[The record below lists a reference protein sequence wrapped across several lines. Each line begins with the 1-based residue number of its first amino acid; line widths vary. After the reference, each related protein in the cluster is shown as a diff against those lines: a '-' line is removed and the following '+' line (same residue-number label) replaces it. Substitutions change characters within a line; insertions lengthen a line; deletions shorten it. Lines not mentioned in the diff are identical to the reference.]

1 MYQTKAIEKIID
13 NKDSIRLFTPLLLWG
28 MLTLASFFAFAATV
42 KPWLG
47 ISFAVLFLMI
57 IPVVIYMV
65 KTRKKIDAENMIPK
79 DVTYTV
85 QDGRLMI
92 DNMPL
97 DITYDVNK
105 NEIYLTRIDRVKTRY
120 GRTTFCRYLAK
131 IDSNHAQGLLL
142 FLDDNGIPYDRV
154 EN

>member
-97 DITYDVNK
+97 DIMYDVNK
-105 NEIYLTRIDRVKTRY
+105 NEILLTRIDRVKTRY